1 MCKCPF
7 VTTNKHQV
15 ITVRS
20 LKNGKKNGTKI
31 LQCGVLFYLRK
42 LTVAY
47 STLIL
52 IYGICPRMDL
62 LG

>member
-1 MCKCPF
+1 MVKKE
-7 VTTNKHQV
+7 TT
-15 ITVRS
+15 IP
-20 LKNGKKNGTKI
+20 
-31 LQCGVLFYLRK
+31 QCGELLYLRK

-52 IYGICPRMDL
+52 IYGIYPRMDL